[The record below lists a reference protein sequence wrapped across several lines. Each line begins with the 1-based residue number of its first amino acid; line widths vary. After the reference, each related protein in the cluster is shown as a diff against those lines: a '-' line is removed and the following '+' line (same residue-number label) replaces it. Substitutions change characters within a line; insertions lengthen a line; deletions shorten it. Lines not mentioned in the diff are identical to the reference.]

1 MPGCMDAM
9 ILAAGL
15 GTRLRPLTDR
25 TPKPLLAVGGVPL
38 LERIA
43 RRLVAAGADRLIINT
58 HHHAEQ
64 IERFVQEHAD
74 FGVEVRFSHEPDQ
87 PLDTGGGLWEARRH
101 FRGDAP
107 FFLHNGDI
115 LTDAPLTALY
125 EAHCA
130 DGALATLAVRSPG
143 PERYLLFDD
152 EGLLGF
158 SPRGG
163 GSERLVRDPVGAVQ
177 RRDFAG
183 IHVIEPRIFEAI
195 DERGVFSI
203 IDVYLR
209 LARGGEHIRAL
220 PFDGTWLDIGTP
232 ERLAEA
238 DRAAA
243 TLAED

>member
-1 MPGCMDAM
+1 
-9 ILAAGL
+9 
-15 GTRLRPLTDR
+15 
-25 TPKPLLAVGGVPL
+25 
-38 LERIA
+38 
-43 RRLVAAGADRLIINT
+43 
-58 HHHAEQ
+58 
-64 IERFVQEHAD
+64 
-74 FGVEVRFSHEPDQ
+74 
-87 PLDTGGGLWEARRH
+87 
-101 FRGDAP
+101 
-107 FFLHNGDI
+107 
-115 LTDAPLTALY
+115 
-125 EAHCA
+125 
-130 DGALATLAVRSPG
+130 
-143 PERYLLFDD
+143 LFDE

-243 TLAED
+243 TLAEE